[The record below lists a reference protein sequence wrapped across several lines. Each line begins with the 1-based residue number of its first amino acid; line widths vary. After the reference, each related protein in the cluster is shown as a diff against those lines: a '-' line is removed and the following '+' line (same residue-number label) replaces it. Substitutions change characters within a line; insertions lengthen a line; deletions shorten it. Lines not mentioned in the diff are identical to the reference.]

1 MHDHDPIDFEMT
13 DLPTRPGP
21 CRKAAAE
28 ETDATAAA
36 LAVEVEA
43 APHIAE
49 AVFCGCGRPESTCD
63 KRRHACSLTPAQV
76 ASEQALMR
84 ATRGWAC
91 DRAVEVK
98 HGSGKVKV

>member
-36 LAVEVEA
+36 LA
-43 APHIAE
+43 
-49 AVFCGCGRPESTCD
+49 RD
-63 KRRHACSLTPAQV
+63 YL
-76 ASEQALMR
+76 ASEYRARRIADAMR
-84 ATRGWAC
+84 PTV
-91 DRAVEVK
+91 AVEVK
-98 HGSGKVKV
+98 YGSGKVKV